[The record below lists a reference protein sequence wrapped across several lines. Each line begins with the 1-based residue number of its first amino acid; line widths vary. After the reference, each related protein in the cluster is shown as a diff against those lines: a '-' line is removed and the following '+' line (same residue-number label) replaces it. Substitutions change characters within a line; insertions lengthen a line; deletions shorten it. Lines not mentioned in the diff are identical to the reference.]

1 MVEQVPI
8 SDTNRRNGRQAWLV
22 PDAAASYE
30 RMKAAGMPGG
40 CVNDAGRTN
49 AEQRRLFD
57 DWVAG
62 GRKNPPSV
70 AVPGTSKHESGR
82 ALDLAEPAR
91 TWVRSHGDP
100 HGWLK
105 DHVPNEP
112 WHQEY
117 LQQDDQEEDED
128 DMATLTD
135 DNLREIS
142 LAVWGQKLGRTD
154 ISMHDVI
161 STMRTQLQE
170 TAALVAALDTA
181 VERLAAGETVD
192 MVALRRAARRGAE
205 RGVEAALGDRADEP
219 AGRPAP
225 AARKPRTTKPRAP
238 RTPPG

>member
-1 MVEQVPI
+1 M
-8 SDTNRRNGRQAWLV
+8 NRRTGRQAWLL

-30 RMKAAGMPGG
+30 RMKAAGMPAG
-40 CVNDAGRTN
+40 CVSDAGRTHE
-49 AEQRRLFD
+49 EQRSMYDAWKRGELD
-57 DWVAG
+57 T
-62 GRKNPPSV
+62 PSV
-70 AVPGTSKHESGR
+70 AFPGTSKHESGR

-91 TWVRSHGDP
+91 TWVRTHGDP

-105 DHVPNEP
+105 DHVAREP

-117 LQQDDQEEDED
+117 LENQDDEEDED

-135 DNLREIS
+135 DNLHEIS

-161 STMRTQLQE
+161 SAMRTQLQE

-181 VERLAAGETVD
+181 IERLAAGESVD

-205 RGVEAALGDRADEP
+205 RGVESALGDRDP
-219 AGRPAP
+219 GP
-225 AARKPRTTKPRAP
+225 AAARSKPRARATKPRAAKP
-238 RTPPG
+238 ASPPG